1 VRPFQSPSWAC
12 DRARQ
17 AVSLR
22 LDGELSQIERALLDR
37 HIDRCPDCA
46 AFAADTSSFTA
57 ALRDAAP
64 VRLEVPIRLPLR
76 RRRVRDAV
84 RNSGAWVAAASVAA
98 TALLAVMMLPGHN
111 NVETGAVASPSSELR
126 PNQDLHDLRILRMA
140 QMKPPAER
148 LSRTRLTPDQHGQQ
162 VET

>member
-1 VRPFQSPSWAC
+1 MRPFQSQSWAC

-37 HIDRCPDCA
+37 HLERCTECA
-46 AFAADTSSFTA
+46 AFAADACVFTD

-76 RRRVRDAV
+76 RRRVRDAM

-98 TALLAVMMLPGHN
+98 TALLAVMTLPAQNGVSTSSAASRS
-111 NVETGAVASPSSELR
+111 VEPR

-140 QMKPPAER
+140 QMKPPAES
-148 LSRTRLTPDQHGQQ
+148 LSRLRQGQHGQQ
-162 VET
+162 LET

>member
-1 VRPFQSPSWAC
+1 MRPFQSRSWAC

-37 HIDRCPDCA
+37 HIERCPDCA
-46 AFAADTSSFTA
+46 VFAADASSFTQ
-57 ALRDAAP
+57 ALRVSDP
-64 VRLEVPIRLPLR
+64 VELDMPIPLPLR
-76 RRRVRDAV
+76 RRRVRDLV

-98 TALLAVMMLPGHN
+98 TALLAVMTLPSQSGIG
-111 NVETGAVASPSSELR
+111 TGSAVSAANSQR

-140 QMKPPAER
+140 QMKPPAES
-148 LSRTRLTPDQHGQQ
+148 LSRLVEGQHGQQ
-162 VET
+162 LET